1 MHDSNTSHV
10 TINPVSVPLT
20 SQCTRIQIHLMLLLI
35 FGADRGKSYHTIIQI
50 HLMLLLIDEQREH
63 YCDVK

>member
-1 MHDSNTSHV
+1 M
-10 TINPVSVPLT
+10 
-20 SQCTRIQIHLMLLLI
+20 IQIHLMLLLI
-35 FGADRGKSYHTIIQI
+35 EGADRGKSYHTIIQI